1 MALSQSL
8 RNRAVVIEKF
18 ITIPVA
24 SATVVGP
31 AVPAGTLVLAAGIEV
46 LAAVSDSPTTYT
58 VAASDGT
65 TTFMAA
71 TSIKNAAANSI
82 KTATFQAGFIA
93 AADTVDAVVVVSG
106 TAPATTT
113 AARMWAVVIDVND
126 CVFPAAEVDRDT
138 LA

>member
-8 RNRAVVIEKF
+8 RNRAVVVEKF

-46 LAAVSDSPTTYT
+46 LAAVSADPTTYT

-71 TSIKNAAANSI
+71 TSIKSLAAGAI
-82 KTATFQAGFIA
+82 KAGVTAGLVA

-113 AARMWAVVIDVND
+113 AARMWAVIIDVND
-126 CVFPAAEVDRDT
+126 CVIPAAEVDRDT

>member
-1 MALSQSL
+1 MAISQSL

-18 ITIPVA
+18 ITLPVA

-31 AVPAGTLVLAAGIEV
+31 SVPAGTLVLAAGVEV
-46 LAAVSDSPTTYT
+46 LAAVSGLPTTYT

-71 TSIKNAAANSI
+71 TSIISAAINTI
-82 KTATFQAGFIA
+82 KAGVTAGLVA
-93 AADTVDAVVVVSG
+93 AADTIDAVVVVSG

-113 AARMWAVVIDVND
+113 AARMWAVIIDVND
-126 CVFPAAEVDRDT
+126 CVGQAAEVDRDT

>member
-8 RNRAVVIEKF
+8 RSKAVLVEKF

-31 AVPAGTLVLAAGIEV
+31 SVPAGTLVLAAGIEV
-46 LAAVSDSPTTYT
+46 LAAVSADPTTYT

-71 TSIKNAAANSI
+71 TSIKSLTAGTI
-82 KTATFQAGFIA
+82 KAGTTAGLVA

-106 TAPATTT
+106 TAPSTTT
-113 AARMWAVVIDVND
+113 AARLWALVADVND
-126 CVFPAAEVDRDT
+126 SVLPAAEVDRDT

>member
-1 MALSQSL
+1 MALSASL
-8 RNRAVVIEKF
+8 RNRAMVIEKF

-31 AVPAGTLVLAAGIEV
+31 SVPAGTLVLAAGVEV
-46 LAAVSDSPTTYT
+46 LAAVSGVPTTYT

-71 TSIKNAAANSI
+71 TSIKSLAANDI
-82 KTATFQAGFIA
+82 KAGTTAGFVPT
-93 AADTVDAVVVVSG
+93 ADTVDAVVVVSG
-106 TAPATTT
+106 TAPSTTT
-113 AARMWAVVIDVND
+113 AARLWAVVIDVND
-126 CVFPAAEVDRDT
+126 SVVQAAEVDRDL

>member
-8 RNRAVVIEKF
+8 RNRAVVVEKF
-18 ITIPVA
+18 ITLPVA

-31 AVPAGTLVLAAGIEV
+31 SVPAGTLVLAAGVEV
-46 LAAVSDSPTTYT
+46 LAAVSGLPTTYT

-71 TSIKNAAANSI
+71 TSIISAAANTI
-82 KTATFQAGFIA
+82 KAGVTAGLVA

-113 AARMWAVVIDVND
+113 AARMWAVIIDVND
-126 CVFPAAEVDRDT
+126 CVIPAAEVDRDT

>member
-1 MALSQSL
+1 MALSSSL
-8 RNRAVVIEKF
+8 RNKAMLVEKF

-31 AVPAGTLVLAAGIEV
+31 SVPAGTLVLAAGIEV
-46 LAAVSDSPTTYT
+46 LAAVSADPTTYT

-71 TSIKNAAANSI
+71 TSIKSLAAGAI
-82 KTATFQAGFIA
+82 KAGTTAGLVA

-113 AARMWAVVIDVND
+113 AARLWALVADVND
-126 CVFPAAEVDRDT
+126 SVYSAAEVDRDT

>member
-8 RNRAVVIEKF
+8 RNKAMLVEKF

-46 LAAVSDSPTTYT
+46 LAAVSDTPTTYT

-71 TSIKNAAANSI
+71 TSIKNLAANTI
-82 KTATFQAGFIA
+82 KAGTTAGLVA

-106 TAPATTT
+106 TAPSATT
-113 AARMWAVVIDVND
+113 AARMWALVADVND
-126 CVFPAAEVDRDT
+126 SVLPAAEVDRDV

>member
-8 RNRAVVIEKF
+8 RNKAVLIEKY

-31 AVPAGTLVLAAGIEV
+31 AVPAGSVVLSAGVEV
-46 LAAVSDSPTTYT
+46 LAAVSGVPTTYT

-71 TSIKNAAANSI
+71 TTIKSLAAGAI
-82 KTATFQAGFIA
+82 VAGVVPGFIS

-106 TAPATTT
+106 TAPSTTT
-113 AARMWAVVIDVND
+113 AARMWALVADVNES
-126 CVFPAAEVDRDT
+126 VLPAAEVDRDT

>member
-8 RNRAVVIEKF
+8 RSKAVLVEKF

-31 AVPAGTLVLAAGIEV
+31 SVPAGTLVLAAGIEV
-46 LAAVSDSPTTYT
+46 LAAVSADPTTYT

-71 TSIKNAAANSI
+71 TSIKSLTAGTI
-82 KTATFQAGFIA
+82 KAGTTAGLVA

-106 TAPATTT
+106 TAPSTTT
-113 AARMWAVVIDVND
+113 AARLWALIADVND
-126 CVFPAAEVDRDT
+126 SVLPAAEVDRDV

>member
-8 RNRAVVIEKF
+8 RNRAVVLEKY

-31 AVPAGTLVLAAGIEV
+31 SVPAGSVVLSAGIEV
-46 LAAVSDSPTTYT
+46 LAAVSGTPTTYT

-71 TSIKNAAANSI
+71 TTIKSLAAGAI
-82 KTATFQAGFIA
+82 VAGVVPGFIA

-106 TAPATTT
+106 TAPSTTT
-113 AARMWAVVIDVND
+113 AARMWILVADVNES
-126 CVFPAAEVDRDT
+126 VLPAAEVDRDT

>member
-8 RNRAVVIEKF
+8 RNRAVVIEKY

-31 AVPAGTLVLAAGIEV
+31 AVPAGTLVLAAGVEV
-46 LAAVSDSPTTYT
+46 LAAVSADPTTYT

-71 TSIKNAAANSI
+71 TSIKSLAAGAI
-82 KTATFQAGFIA
+82 KAGTTAGLVS
-93 AADTVDAVVVVSG
+93 AADTVDAVVVVFQLYYYFLLIRHFLRHHHLLN
-106 TAPATTT
+106 PLH
-113 AARMWAVVIDVND
+113 
-126 CVFPAAEVDRDT
+126 PLL
-138 LA
+138 LAIL

>member
-8 RNRAVVIEKF
+8 RNKAMLVEKF

-31 AVPAGTLVLAAGIEV
+31 SVPAGTLVLAAGIEV
-46 LAAVSDSPTTYT
+46 LAAVSADPTTYT

-71 TSIKNAAANSI
+71 TSIKSLAANTI
-82 KTATFQAGFIA
+82 KAGTTAGLVS

-106 TAPATTT
+106 TAPSTTT
-113 AARMWAVVIDVND
+113 AARLWALIADVND
-126 CVFPAAEVDRDT
+126 SVLPAAEVDRDV